1 MTSDL
6 ALDPNK
12 LNIVKAEAVYTEVG
26 RKTP

>member
-12 LNIVKAEAVYTEVG
+12 LYTVKAEAEYTEVG
-26 RKTP
+26 RKTH